1 MRHCKRHKLFMCT
14 GHVAGSR
21 VTPEALALP
30 AALPHRDPSKL
41 HQDQQELESE
51 ARKPSAAKPKGSGIF
66 GSLSRAAN
74 LVLYV
79 AGSPA
84 AVERRAREMGHRTAG
99 L

>member
-1 MRHCKRHKLFMCT
+1 MFL
-14 GHVAGSR
+14 GSR
-21 VTPEALALP
+21 VTAEALALP
-30 AALPHRDPSKL
+30 AALPHRNPSEL
-41 HQDQQELESE
+41 HQDRQKLEAE
-51 ARKPSAAKPKGSGIF
+51 ARRPSAARPKGSGIF

-84 AVERRAREMGHRTAG
+84 AVERRAREMGHRTAA

>member
-1 MRHCKRHKLFMCT
+1 M
-14 GHVAGSR
+14 
-21 VTPEALALP
+21 P
-30 AALPHRDPSKL
+30 AALPHRDPSEL
-41 HQDQQELESE
+41 HQDQQKLE
-51 ARKPSAAKPKGSGIF
+51 ARRPSAARPRGSGIF

-84 AVERRAREMGHRTAG
+84 AVERRAREMGHRTAA